1 MNDNIRSVWDEL
13 KRRAKA
19 AADSQIVDLFER
31 EPDRL
36 ARMTQNA
43 ASLSLDFSK
52 NLLDG
57 KTLDRLI
64 DLATA
69 AELPAAIEA
78 MFDGAAINVTEN
90 RAVLHTALR
99 AGPTSTATVNGKRV
113 APEIARVLERM
124 RNMVDDVREGRWTG
138 IAGNRITDI
147 VNIGIGGSHL
157 GPQLAC
163 EALRYEADAVP
174 RVHFLANVDGGEFDR
189 VVSPLEPAS
198 TLFIVAS
205 KSFTTAETRLN
216 AASARDWLAAQFP
229 EPQTLA
235 RHFIAASANSER
247 AVAFG
252 IDAANVYPMWDWVG
266 GRYSMWSAIGL
277 PIALRLGMNNFE
289 AMLAGAAEM
298 DDHFRQSPFTTNL
311 PVLLGLVGLWNNN
324 FLGAES
330 YAVVPYDERLRAL
343 PDYLQQL
350 EMESNGKGA
359 TRSNEP
365 LDTASAPVTW
375 GGLGTNAQHAFFQLL
390 HQGTRFIPVDFI
402 VALTHP
408 EVRRDHHD
416 MLVANCFAQAA
427 GLMSGRTTAVPDGT
441 SDGNDLS
448 LHKEIRG
455 NKPSNMICMHALTP
469 QSLGALIALYE
480 HKTYVQSVIWNINAF
495 DQWGVEAGKMLAG
508 DIVEEFKSGRVD
520 ENHDASTAALIKSYI
535 ESRKS

>member
-1 MNDNIRSVWDEL
+1 MNDNIRSVWNEL
-13 KRRAKA
+13 ERRAKA
-19 AADSQIVDLFER
+19 LAGSQIVDLFER

-52 NLLDG
+52 NLVDG
-57 KTLDRLI
+57 ETLEQLI
-64 DLATA
+64 ALATA
-69 AELPAAIEA
+69 AGLPAAIEA
-78 MFDGAAINVTEN
+78 MFDGDAINVTEN

-99 AGPTSTATVNGKRV
+99 AGPTSTATVNGRRV
-113 APEIARVLERM
+113 APDIARVLERM
-124 RNMVDDVREGRWTG
+124 RKLVDDVRAGRWTG
-138 IAGNRITDI
+138 TAGDRITDI

-163 EALRYEADAVP
+163 EALRYEADAIP
-174 RVHFLANVDGGEFDR
+174 NVHFLANVDGGEFDR
-189 VVSPLEPAS
+189 IVSPLDPAS

-205 KSFTTAETRLN
+205 KSFATVETGLN

-229 EPQTLA
+229 EQQTVA
-235 RHFIAASANSER
+235 RHFVAVSADSER
-247 AVAFG
+247 ARAFG
-252 IDAANVYPMWDWVG
+252 IDDENIYPIWEWVG
-266 GRYSMWSAIGL
+266 GRYSLWSAIGL
-277 PIALRLGMNNFE
+277 PIALKTGMDNFE
-289 AMLAGAAEM
+289 AMLAGAADIDE
-298 DDHFRQSPFTTNL
+298 HFRYSPFTANL

-330 YAVVPYDERLRAL
+330 YAVVPYDERLRRL

-350 EMESNGKGA
+350 EMESNGKHA

-365 LDTASAPVTW
+365 LSTASAPVTW

-402 VALTHP
+402 VALTHSGG
-408 EVRRDHHD
+408 RREHHD

-427 GLMSGRTTAVPDGT
+427 GLMTGRTTAVG
-441 SDGNDLS
+441 SGNDLS

-455 NKPSNMICMHALTP
+455 NKPSNMISMHALTP
-469 QSLGALIALYE
+469 QTLGALIALYE

-495 DQWGVEAGKMLAG
+495 DQWGVEAGKILAG
-508 DIVEEFKSGRVD
+508 DILAAFESGRIS
-520 ENHDASTAALIKSYI
+520 EHHDASTAALIKRYI
-535 ESRKS
+535 ETRKS